1 MEIRLKR
8 EDIDLLDT
16 GKKIIPGTDGNAVF
30 GSLDRDYIEV
40 LIYDLNENFL
50 DSGRVDASD
59 FVYNEPQIETLPNEN
74 ERAIGGG
81 VKINTGNV
89 LRKLGND
96 RGKFIVKYNFLR
108 TLAGSNETLLVDEDS
123 NIVS

>member
-40 LIYDLNENFL
+40 LIYDLNEKLKVFEFEIWL
-50 DSGRVDASD
+50 D
-59 FVYNEPQIETLPNEN
+59 ELQ
-74 ERAIGGG
+74 
-81 VKINTGNV
+81 
-89 LRKLGND
+89 LRFRSMNPVFGLAPLG
-96 RGKFIVKYNFLR
+96 IVIRYY
-108 TLAGSNETLLVDEDS
+108 
-123 NIVS
+123 

>member
-1 MEIRLKR
+1 MEIRLKK

-59 FVYNEPQIETLPNEN
+59 FVYNEPQIKE
-74 ERAIGGG
+74 
-81 VKINTGNV
+81 
-89 LRKLGND
+89 
-96 RGKFIVKYNFLR
+96 
-108 TLAGSNETLLVDEDS
+108 
-123 NIVS
+123 